1 MKFKELL
8 ARIVSGQISEDE
20 KNIFW
25 DCVDNNDDLA
35 EYLLAAQ
42 IPSVFSVLCENNFI
56 TKKPYFKRYEMIAKL
71 HTSNMNM
78 SEVSFDL
85 EQLKTE
91 ITPFLTLDNIDCL
104 IKQLQLRCDT
114 IKTIMDLKAELK
126 SGIETLTEKIAAQK
140 SRGKKEGASDK
151 EGANKK
157 KKPSN
162 LEIQLDELK
171 NQLVAL
177 QEQERLLV
185 ITYKKPELMLKYL
198 MDAKGTHA
206 QSIRARES
214 ALLESNNQI
223 VAFETVQSPVP
234 DVEYIQGLVSE
245 IEKLSVERDVLLKE
259 CNSLRAALRKM
270 TGESSAQISDLQ
282 KRCANLRTDNEALE
296 RERNTLDAR
305 LGQIEPRLK
314 KAEAQLQEFDQILL
328 QLNGRMYEMLAQP
341 IIELEKLYFNL
352 NDYTDMM
359 DPKSLASFLVDPIGR
374 LREGLENIHLNTSKV
389 RILDRDYS
397 ISLLPCADFDDWADR
412 TPVDFDPK
420 KHILMIG
427 KAKQVYI
434 ITRGFSYINNLGN
447 TEIIKAEVRPADEE
461 SNDQGGSN

>member
-8 ARIVSGQISEDE
+8 AKIVSGQISEDE
-20 KNIFW
+20 KNVFW

-35 EYLLAAQ
+35 EFLLAAQ
-42 IPSVFSVLCENNFI
+42 IPSILSVLCENNFI
-56 TKKPYFKRYEMIAKL
+56 IKKPYFKRYDLIVKL
-71 HTSNMNM
+71 HTANMNM
-78 SEVSFDL
+78 SDVSFDL

-91 ITPFLTLDNIDCL
+91 ITPFLTIENIECL

-114 IKTIMDLKAELK
+114 IKTIMDLKAGIR
-126 SGIETLTEKIAAQK
+126 SGIETLTEKIASQK
-140 SRGKKEGASDK
+140 SRGKKEGASEK
-151 EGANKK
+151 ESSNKK

-162 LEIQLDELK
+162 LEIQLEGLK
-171 NQLVAL
+171 KQLATL

-185 ITYKKPELMLKYL
+185 ATYKRPELMLNYL
-198 MDAKGTHA
+198 IEAKGTQA
-206 QSIRARES
+206 QSIRARVS
-214 ALLESNNQI
+214 ALLESNNQML
-223 VAFETVQSPVP
+223 AFETVQSPAP
-234 DVEYIQGLVSE
+234 DIEYVQGLVTE
-245 IEKLSVERDVLLKE
+245 IKKLSVERDELLKE

-296 RERNTLDAR
+296 RERNTVEAR
-305 LGQIEPRLK
+305 LGQVEPRLK

-389 RILDRDYS
+389 KILDRDYS

-412 TPVDFDPK
+412 NPVDFEPQ
-420 KHILMIG
+420 KHILMMG

-434 ITRGFSYINNLGN
+434 ITRGFSYTNNLGN

-461 SNDQGGSN
+461 SNDQGGAN

>member
-8 ARIVSGQISEDE
+8 ERIVSGQISEDE
-20 KNIFW
+20 KDIFW
-25 DCVDNNDDLA
+25 DCVDNNDDRA

-91 ITPFLTLDNIDCL
+91 IIPFLTLDNIDCL

-114 IKTIMDLKAELK
+114 IKTIKDLKTRLK
-126 SGIETLTEKIAAQK
+126 SEIKTLTEKIASQK

-162 LEIQLDELK
+162 LEIQLDRLK
-171 NQLVAL
+171 KQLVAL
-177 QEQERLLV
+177 QEQERLLG

-198 MDAKGTHA
+198 MDAKGTQA
-206 QSIRARES
+206 QSIKARVS
-214 ALLESNNQI
+214 ALLESNNPI

-245 IEKLSVERDVLLKE
+245 IEKLSVERDELLKE
-259 CNSLRAALRKM
+259 CNSLRAALKKM

-282 KRCANLRTDNEALE
+282 KRCANLRTDKENLE

-374 LREGLENIHLNTSKV
+374 LREGLENVHLNTSKV

-397 ISLLPCADFDDWADR
+397 ISLLPCADFDDWANR
-412 TPVDFDPK
+412 TPVEFEPQ

-447 TEIIKAEVRPADEE
+447 AEIIKAEVRPADEE